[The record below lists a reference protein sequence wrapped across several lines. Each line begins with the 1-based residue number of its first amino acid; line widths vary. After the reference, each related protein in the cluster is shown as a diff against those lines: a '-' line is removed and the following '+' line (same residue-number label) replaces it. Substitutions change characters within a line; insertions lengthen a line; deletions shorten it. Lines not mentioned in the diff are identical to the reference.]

1 MRRFKLNFLKKKI
14 NISNF
19 LFYTAYILMLIYYMG
34 SNIIFLQNIQN
45 KILILSYLLLVI
57 NFVVQSSKYKVKS
70 IILIVLC
77 IVISLISWKVS
88 NSSEIAVLIIF
99 VVSLKNIKFNDIV
112 SFDIKAK
119 ITLVATILIFYA
131 LGLTD
136 VYYKYREDGRIR
148 SSMGFSHPNIFGTYI
163 FSICCEYIY
172 LNYKKIKFYKV
183 VGLVV
188 VSFLVSYFSDSRTAQ
203 LSILIAVL
211 FWCVFSKYN
220 IFKYKVV
227 NFTLS
232 ILFLILTIISYVLG
246 VLYSDNNGFV
256 LKLDELLTG
265 RIKCIDQF
273 INEYDVKLFGNE
285 LELVGTRE
293 AEENGISA
301 KILDNAYIK
310 ILLQYGLVSYLL
322 FFILLFF
329 GIKNAI
335 KEKNYALCTMFLVYM
350 IYGIFENALFLI
362 RYNVFLMYLSNLVFF
377 KNKTKNDVS
386 EEEKTIESNE

>member
-1 MRRFKLNFLKKKI
+1 MRRFKLSFLNKKI
-14 NISNF
+14 KLSNF

-70 IILIVLC
+70 IVIIILC
-77 IVISLISWKVS
+77 IAISLISWKVS

-99 VVSLKNIKFNDIV
+99 IVSLKNIKFNDLV
-112 SFDIKAK
+112 KFDIKAK
-119 ITLVATILIFYA
+119 IALVIVVLIFYG

-136 VYYKYREDGRIR
+136 VYYKYREDGRVR

-172 LNYKKIKFYKV
+172 LNYKKIKLYKV
-183 VGLVV
+183 IGLVI

-211 FWCVFSKYN
+211 FWCVFNKYN

-227 NFTLS
+227 NFILS
-232 ILFLILTIISYVLG
+232 ILFLLLTIVSYILG
-246 VLYSDNNGFV
+246 VLYADNNKLV

-265 RIKCIDQF
+265 RIRCIDQF
-273 INEYDVKLFGNE
+273 ISDYDVNLFGNE

-301 KILDNAYIK
+301 KILDNAYMK
-310 ILLQYGLVSYLL
+310 ILLQYGLISYVL
-322 FFILLFF
+322 FFILLFL

-362 RYNVFLMYLSNLVFF
+362 RYNVFLLYLSNLIFF
-377 KNKTKNDVS
+377 KNETKNDIS
-386 EEEKTIESNE
+386 EGEKTIESIK